1 MVYFNNYK
9 SVNIDYFK
17 YQLKIP
23 YSKSK
28 RASYYIR
35 NYAAGFNEFSKKKRT
50 YVVQPDGTIDDTK
63 RVFFKKIY
71 PKVQGGGIIVVPKRE
86 SKYSIKREADKKEKS
101 KKDRRFDV
109 QTFLTTTVTALTSA
123 LTIIF
128 LVKNNNR

>member
-1 MVYFNNYK
+1 M
-9 SVNIDYFK
+9 
-17 YQLKIP
+17 
-23 YSKSK
+23 
-28 RASYYIR
+28 
-35 NYAAGFNEFSKKKRT
+35 
-50 YVVQPDGTIDDTK
+50 
-63 RVFFKKIY
+63 
-71 PKVQGGGIIVVPKRE
+71 VPKRE